1 MLRNILNLISLIIS
15 IFLFIEPFY
24 CISFIIS
31 FETIQNSL
39 LRTLKIIGSFS
50 PKDETLDYMFG
61 VIFLLNFFFL
71 VLLCGSFT
79 YRVIIH
85 QHYDFLDLL
94 SKYKIIPKTHH
105 HQTEDSLSS
114 CYQLV
119 HTLLNMN
126 TQLALNNQNLM
137 SMNSEL
143 EAERSNVLL
152 QFQKIQEIHKKLI
165 SDETALDWSE
175 IMNVEKT
182 PRLNE

>member
-1 MLRNILNLISLIIS
+1 
-15 IFLFIEPFY
+15 
-24 CISFIIS
+24 
-31 FETIQNSL
+31 
-39 LRTLKIIGSFS
+39 
-50 PKDETLDYMFG
+50 
-61 VIFLLNFFFL
+61 
-71 VLLCGSFT
+71 
-79 YRVIIH
+79 
-85 QHYDFLDLL
+85 
-94 SKYKIIPKTHH
+94 
-105 HQTEDSLSS
+105 
-114 CYQLV
+114 
-119 HTLLNMN
+119 MN